1 MLGSSCRDDV
11 PTWSAGEEER
21 REEDADR
28 LVATEQGDRDAG
40 EADRAGREVAHVHRE
55 LDAEH
60 VDGPRDSCERARDR
74 EREEVAAPDRD
85 PAVARRLGVEA
96 DRADLEPERRPVE
109 DDVVDE
115 EPEERDEDAGM
126 QRLDVAPEHPQPSR
140 LRHDLRPRQR
150 GDGALERSPELEQV
164 PASEDRDPVEHDRR
178 DHLVGAD
185 GGTED
190 PGDPTPDRSADDPR
204 DEPEQHVQRPRGA
217 FQVRPDP
224 ERGDEA
230 DPVLT
235 LPSDVEEA
243 AAERERDREPG
254 QHQRRREDQ
263 RLLQVPRRARP
274 V

>member
-1 MLGSSCRDDV
+1 MPACSAWML
-11 PTWSAGEEER
+11 PQSAHSR
-21 REEDADR
+21 ADSD
-28 LVATEQGDRDAG
+28 TTSDR
-40 EADRAGREVAHVHRE
+40 GREATR
-55 LDAEH
+55 
-60 VDGPRDSCERARDR
+60 
-74 EREEVAAPDRD
+74 
-85 PAVARRLGVEA
+85 
-96 DRADLEPERRPVE
+96 
-109 DDVVDE
+109 
-115 EPEERDEDAGM
+115 
-126 QRLDVAPEHPQPSR
+126 
-140 LRHDLRPRQR
+140 
-150 GDGALERSPELEQV
+150 ALERSPELEQV

-185 GGTED
+185 GRTED

-263 RLLQVPRRARP
+263 SLLQVPRRARP